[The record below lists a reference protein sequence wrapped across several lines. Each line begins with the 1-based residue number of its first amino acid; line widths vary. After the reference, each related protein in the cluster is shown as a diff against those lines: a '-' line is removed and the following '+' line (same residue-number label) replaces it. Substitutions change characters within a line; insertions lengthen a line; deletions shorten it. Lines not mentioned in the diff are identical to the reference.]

1 MIIHSVKETR
11 KRKEQWAIGV
21 GGDRAMKRGGG
32 VVKGGGQNLEKGVGN
47 IRDLHKKGGT
57 PLPTM

>member
-21 GGDRAMKRGGG
+21 RGDRAMKGGG
-32 VVKGGGQNLEKGVGN
+32 GGGQNLEKGVGN
-47 IRDLHKKGGT
+47 IGGLHKIEGT

>member
-1 MIIHSVKETR
+1 M
-11 KRKEQWAIGV
+11 
-21 GGDRAMKRGGG
+21 
-32 VVKGGGQNLEKGVGN
+32 VKGGGQNLEKGVGN